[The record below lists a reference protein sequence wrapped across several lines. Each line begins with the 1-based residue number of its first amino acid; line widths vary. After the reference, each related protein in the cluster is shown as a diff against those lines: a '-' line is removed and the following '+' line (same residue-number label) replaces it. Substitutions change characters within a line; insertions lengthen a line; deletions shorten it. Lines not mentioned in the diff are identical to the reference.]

1 MPFYHQCRDGSHLL
15 PHRLNKLLGD
25 VVISQGGVVPF
36 INPELLPSKS
46 KCVILSNVSFFFFSS
61 NTTIGLVRRKVQAKK
76 SKALDLD
83 TFVLLFCVVP
93 TITLLV
99 YYYVCISFWHAHRSS
114 QSSLSIHRPAQPVS
128 TCDIVPKPGLPGRN
142 VSQIMVTLWEDV
154 RVSILGKWP
163 MSFNGRGLPAL
174 TTCIYICSMPK
185 AGAFRAERRTTE
197 RRWASRK
204 RVWSRSHR

>member
-1 MPFYHQCRDGSHLL
+1 M
-15 PHRLNKLLGD
+15 
-25 VVISQGGVVPF
+25 PF

-61 NTTIGLVRRKVQAKK
+61 NTTIGLVRRRVQAKK

-174 TTCIYICSMPK
+174 TTCIYTCSMPK
-185 AGAFRAERRTTE
+185 AGHFGQNEGPQNADGHQGKEFGAGPI
-197 RRWASRK
+197 ASTVTSDAKQKGLKKNSSARK
-204 RVWSRSHR
+204 